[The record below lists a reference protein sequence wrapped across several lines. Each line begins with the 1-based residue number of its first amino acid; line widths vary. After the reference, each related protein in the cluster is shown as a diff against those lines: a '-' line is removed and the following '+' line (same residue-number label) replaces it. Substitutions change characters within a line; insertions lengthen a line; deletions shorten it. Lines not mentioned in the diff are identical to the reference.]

1 MRGADLWFAQEMT
14 RSSTSHRV
22 IPSIVTSAR
31 TSARLHAVLSEM
43 GIDFTT
49 SGPMDPAFGKEL
61 PTRFLHVRGFSRTW
75 CIDRLPGAELE
86 PGWLFRLLP
95 PGLDVALSWHA
106 TPLPAAWI
114 VHYLQRQLISMRA
127 SRLQDTIDPTLAGAL
142 PTAEDLQRRLTSSQ
156 DKAFHVATYVT
167 LTSPNRVDLE
177 LDSSRI
183 EAA

>member
-1 MRGADLWFAQEMT
+1 VVDAATATKRATRLIRIARRDAAACWRGNPDLVITETGSIAFADAAEDDRVRWLNAFRSLLDGLDDSLQVVIHTRPGPDEDGARRNGHPAHRLDDMRGADLWFAQEMT

-75 CIDRLPGAELE
+75 CIDRLPGADAK
-86 PGWLFRLLP
+86 R
-95 PGLDVALSWHA
+95 HA
-106 TPLPAAWI
+106 P
-114 VHYLQRQLISMRA
+114 
-127 SRLQDTIDPTLAGAL
+127 
-142 PTAEDLQRRLTSSQ
+142 
-156 DKAFHVATYVT
+156 
-167 LTSPNRVDLE
+167 
-177 LDSSRI
+177 
-183 EAA
+183 